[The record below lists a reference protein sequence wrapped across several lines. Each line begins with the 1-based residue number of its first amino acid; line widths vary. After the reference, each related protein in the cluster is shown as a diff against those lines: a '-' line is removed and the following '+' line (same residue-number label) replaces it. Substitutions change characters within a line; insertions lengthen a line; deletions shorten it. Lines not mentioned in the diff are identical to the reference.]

1 MTMPENT
8 IDHQLERAIESN
20 DLRELWILHKSPS
33 MNVRRAVAKNINID
47 SKIANNLAMD
57 PVLNVSYIASKHP
70 KCETKRDFCPSII
83 SACVECMKDERGL
96 VCTGCEKLTNSSLTF

>member
-57 PVLNVSYIASKHP
+57 PVLNVSYIASKNP
-70 KCETKRDFCPSII
+70 KCELKRDFCDTII
-83 SACVECMKDERGL
+83 TACVDCLKDERDL
-96 VCTGCEKLTNSSLTF
+96 ICTGCEKITNASLTF